1 MMAAFRSR
9 MLGKSDAEI
18 TVIKASKEFQTSH
31 SAQLNEA
38 EWTPVLLAP
47 LLFLAAKG
55 VPAPIA
61 SSLAVAG
68 SVIYPVARI
77 FLGSAGT
84 SEGAPLAR
92 EGALARV
99 ASLGMLAFA
108 VYKATARTT

>member
-68 SVIYPVARI
+68 SIIYPVARI
-77 FLGSAGT
+77 YLGGAGT
-84 SEGAPLAR
+84 R

-99 ASLGMLAFA
+99 GSLGMLAFA
-108 VYKATARTT
+108 VYKATARA

>member
-1 MMAAFRSR
+1 MMAAFRAR

-18 TVIKASKEFQTSH
+18 AAIKVSKEFQTAH

-68 SVIYPVARI
+68 SVVYPFSRIY
-77 FLGSAGT
+77 LGGVGT
-84 SEGAPLAR
+84 R

-99 ASLGMLAFA
+99 GSLGMLAFA
-108 VYKATARTT
+108 IYKATARV